1 VGGRRKANL
10 GLSLEG
16 GGAATGGSGAPDL
29 LDSVQNVGRGAKP
42 AQGFPT
48 MTRKWGGR
56 STLLE
61 RGRVDTED
69 FSFIGQSLLA
79 KESGMEHTLVES
91 LMVSS
96 DPEEDLAEE
105 SWPRR
110 VGGDSGHDGSRCELE
125 ETLLAQ
131 LHACIT
137 LDDGFRCPP

>member
-1 VGGRRKANL
+1 
-10 GLSLEG
+10 
-16 GGAATGGSGAPDL
+16 
-29 LDSVQNVGRGAKP
+29 
-42 AQGFPT
+42 

-79 KESGMEHTLVES
+79 KEFGMEHTLVES

-105 SWPRR
+105 GWRR
-110 VGGDSGHDGSRCELE
+110 
-125 ETLLAQ
+125 
-131 LHACIT
+131 
-137 LDDGFRCPP
+137 